1 MAMRKMV
8 STRVIFKRVRAVLIV
23 ASLSFIGLRACSSLD
38 ESQAMLVLRNQSEST
53 VNFMQ
58 VKVNNKTFEMQNILP
73 GQEQIWKFKPSNKN
87 SFTVNGKLGAGI
99 PIQASS
105 LGSMATPSNKEHHLT
120 IENNGRISY
129 SSPK

>member
-1 MAMRKMV
+1 MTMKKIV
-8 STRVIFKRVRAVLIV
+8 STRVIFKRIRAVFIL

-73 GQEQIWKFKPSNKN
+73 GQEQIWKFKPSSQN
-87 SFTVNGKLGAGI
+87 SFTVNGKLAAGM

-120 IENNGRISY
+120 IKDNGQISY

>member
-1 MAMRKMV
+1 MPVKKIV
-8 STRVIFKRVRAVLIV
+8 SKRVIFKRARAVLIL

-58 VKVNNKTFEMQNILP
+58 VKVNDKTFEMQNILP
-73 GQEQIWKFKPSNKN
+73 GQEQTWKFKPTNKN
-87 SFTVNGKLGAGI
+87 SITVNGKLAAGV
-99 PIQASS
+99 PIQVSS
-105 LGSMATPSNKEHHLT
+105 LGSLASSSNREHHLT
-120 IENNGRISY
+120 IQDNGQISY